1 LLILTAAPQQ
11 SGVTF
16 VAENRDGVVT
26 NPTITIRH
34 SARSYFRLASLR
46 SIIFLFLVLSAG
58 APDRAVAQD
67 WPTRTVRVV
76 VPYGP
81 GGIADVFGRLTADRL
96 SKMLGQPFVVES
108 RGGAGGAIGTEYVVR
123 SPSDGYTLYFA
134 GGGQF
139 SVLPLMQKLA
149 YDPLKDLTPVSM
161 VTFNGMALAVNND
174 LPVHSVREFIDYA
187 RANPGKIN
195 YGSTG
200 LGSSSHLAAA
210 ALAAHEKLDMV
221 VVPYQ
226 ATPPSILALI
236 TGTTQLFFGNISDIV
251 ESARGG
257 KVRLLAI
264 SSEKRVA
271 QFSDIPTVAETVP
284 GFVMSGWNGYFAPAG
299 TPRSI
304 VDRLSQ
310 AIAIVCRDP
319 EVVKIMSSMSVD
331 AVGGTPE
338 QLAAAIQQDLPIY
351 RVAVEA
357 AGLRKQ

>member
-1 LLILTAAPQQ
+1 
-11 SGVTF
+11 
-16 VAENRDGVVT
+16 VT
-26 NPTITIRH
+26 NPAIADQRCV
-34 SARSYFRLASLR
+34 RRYFRLGSLR
-46 SIIFLFLVLSAG
+46 TIVLLFLIMSVG
-58 APDRAVAQD
+58 ALGQARGQD
-67 WPTRTVRVV
+67 WPARTVRIV

-96 SKMLGQPFVVES
+96 TKLLGQPFVVES

-123 SPSDGYTLYFA
+123 SPNDGYTLYFA

-139 SVLPLMQKLA
+139 SVVPLMQRLA

-161 VTFNGMALAVNND
+161 VTRNGMALTVNND
-174 LPVHSVREFIDYA
+174 LPVHSTREFIDYV
-187 RANPGKIN
+187 RANPGKVN

-200 LGSSSHLAAA
+200 LGSSSHLAPA
-210 ALAAHEKLDMV
+210 ALAAREKLSMV

-236 TGTTQLFFGNISDIV
+236 AGTIQVFFGNVSDIV

-271 QFSDIPTVAETVP
+271 QFPDVPTVAETVP
-284 GFVMSGWNGYFAPAG
+284 GFVMTGWNGYFAPAG
-299 TPRSI
+299 TPRPI

-310 AIAIVCRDP
+310 AIATVCRDP
-319 EVVKIMSSMSVD
+319 EVVKIMGNMSVD
-331 AVGGTPE
+331 AVGSTPE

-351 RVAVEA
+351 RAAVEA

>member
-1 LLILTAAPQQ
+1 LLNPKRAPRQKH
-11 SGVTF
+11 SGVDWIEDGE
-16 VAENRDGVVT
+16 VKNR
-26 NPTITIRH
+26 PIIHQH
-34 SARSYFRLASLR
+34 SAPGCFRIGSLR
-46 SIIFLFLVLSAG
+46 TIAPFLVVLSVA
-58 APDRAVAQD
+58 AIAQAHAQD
-67 WPTRTVRVV
+67 WPARTVRIV

-96 SKMLGQPFVVES
+96 TKLLGQPFVVES

-123 SPSDGYTLYFA
+123 SPNDGYMLYFA

-139 SVLPLMQKLA
+139 SVLPLMQKLG

-161 VTFNGMALAVNND
+161 VTRNGMALAVNND
-174 LPVHSVREFIDYA
+174 LPAHSTREFIEYV
-187 RANPGKIN
+187 RANPGKVN

-200 LGSSSHLAAA
+200 LGSSSHLAPA
-210 ALAAHEKLDMV
+210 ALAAHEKLSMV

-236 TGTTQLFFGNISDIV
+236 TGTIQVFFGNVSDIV

-264 SSEKRVA
+264 SSEKRA
-271 QFSDIPTVAETVP
+271 SQFPDVPTVAETVP
-284 GFVMSGWNGYFAPAG
+284 GFVMTGWNGYFAPAG
-299 TPRSI
+299 TPRPI

-310 AIAIVCRDP
+310 AISAVCRDP
-319 EVVKIMSSMSVD
+319 EVVKIMGNMSVD
-331 AVGGTPE
+331 AVGSTPE

-351 RVAVEA
+351 RAAVEA

>member
-1 LLILTAAPQQ
+1 
-11 SGVTF
+11 
-16 VAENRDGVVT
+16 VVT
-26 NPTITIRH
+26 NPTIAVQH
-34 SARSYFRLASLR
+34 SARCYVHLTSRYAITL
-46 SIIFLFLVLSAG
+46 LFLVLSAG
-58 APDRAVAQD
+58 PLGEAFAQD
-67 WPTRTVRVV
+67 WPARTVRVV

-81 GGIADVFGRLTADRL
+81 GGIADVFGRITADRL
-96 SKMLGQPFVVES
+96 TKLLSQPFVVES

-123 SPSDGYTLYFA
+123 SPNDGYTLYFA

-149 YDPLKDLTPVSM
+149 YDPLRDLMPVSM
-161 VTFNGMALAVNND
+161 VTRNGMALAVNND
-174 LPVHSVREFIDYA
+174 LPVRSMREFIDYV
-187 RANPGKIN
+187 RANPGKVN

-200 LGSSSHLAAA
+200 LGSSSHLAPAA
-210 ALAAHEKLDMV
+210 FAAHQKLDMV

-236 TGTTQLFFGNISDIV
+236 SGTIQVFFGNISDIV

-264 SSEKRVA
+264 SSEQRVA
-271 QFSDIPTVAETVP
+271 QFPDVPTVAETVP
-284 GFVMSGWNGYFAPAG
+284 GFVMTGWNGYFAPAG

-304 VDRLSQ
+304 VDRLAQ
-310 AIAIVCRDP
+310 AIATICRDP
-319 EVVKIMSSMSVD
+319 EVVKIMGNMSVD
-331 AVGGTPE
+331 AVGSTPE